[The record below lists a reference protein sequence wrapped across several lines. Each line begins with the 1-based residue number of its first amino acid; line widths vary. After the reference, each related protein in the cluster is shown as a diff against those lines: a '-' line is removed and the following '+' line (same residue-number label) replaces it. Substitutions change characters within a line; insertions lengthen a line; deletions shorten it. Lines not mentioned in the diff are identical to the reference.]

1 MKSDPSIPYLSPLQQ
16 VIEYQFL
23 TTPVQTGLA
32 DIFTMMT
39 QAKNLS
45 ALLESNYPESQPKSY
60 DWEGSCV
67 LVMSRSSQAI
77 QTQLPQQLGE
87 ALAEESL
94 VGIFTIRDIIR
105 LIATGK
111 INTYNNIA
119 LQHITVGE
127 VMTSPVITLTESED
141 QDLFTAL
148 SLFRQ
153 HNISHLPII
162 DQFGKV
168 IGLITPQKIRMVLQP
183 SNILKLRRVTEV
195 MTAAVTAPITS
206 SLLYV
211 SQLMF
216 EHQTDCVVIT
226 NVEKKQIHKPKDHL
240 ISSVVQYSRQKPVG
254 LVTARDVVRALF
266 ANQDL
271 GATSVEKVMR
281 SLQPI
286 SSNDFLKP
294 QDSLWI
300 AHRQMLQ
307 QQMQLLVVVGEQ
319 GELQGVITQNSLLRV
334 LDPTEMHRVVKKLQQ
349 SVYQLQ
355 TEKFELLRSRNEQ
368 LEQEVRER
376 TARLQEQLER
386 ERLLSRITTRIH
398 QSLDLQ
404 AIINAAVGEIQEFL
418 QADRVIIARLVAKD
432 NLVVV
437 AESSADEN
445 HAWLGE
451 TLPVEFSP
459 EYLPGNDYNY
469 SLQAVVD
476 TNQAKLTFHH
486 RQWLIDRSV
495 IAYLLVPILWEGN
508 LWGVLSTNQSHFARQ
523 WQPSEI
529 DLLQQI
535 ATQLAIAIQQAQL
548 YETVQT
554 LNTELEEQVK
564 ERTAQ
569 LEQKVQELQ
578 KLNILK
584 DEFLSTVSHE
594 LRTPLANMK
603 MAIKM
608 LNLANTPEK
617 QVRYLQILESEC
629 MRETDLITD
638 LLDLQRLEVTT
649 EDVYLE
655 TINLSIWLPTI
666 IEPFYTRM
674 QQRQQVL
681 QVTMSAD
688 LPIVHSHVPSLGR
701 ILAELLNNAC
711 KYTASGCTIAFDCI
725 ALPDLSVVQL
735 TITNPS
741 EILPSEIPK
750 IFDKFYRIPNAD
762 PWKQGGTGL
771 GLALVKKLVDKLE
784 LKLNVN
790 SSNGLTSFTLEIPY
804 VDPL

>member
-39 QAKNLS
+39 QAQNLS
-45 ALLESNYPESQPKSY
+45 ALLESNYTESQPKSY

-67 LVMSRSSQAI
+67 LVMSRSSLTSQEK
-77 QTQLPQQLGE
+77 LGE

-226 NVEKKQIHKPKDHL
+226 TVEKKQIHKPKDHL
-240 ISSVVQYSRQKPVG
+240 ISSVVQYSCQKPVG

-271 GATSVEKVMR
+271 GTTSVEKVMR

-286 SSNDFLKP
+286 AISPTDFLKP

-437 AESSADEN
+437 AESSTDD
-445 HAWLGE
+445 HDMWLGE

-476 TNQAKLTFHH
+476 THQAKLTFHH
-486 RQWLIDRSV
+486 RQWLTERSV

-508 LWGVLSTNQSHFARQ
+508 LWGVLSTNQCHFARQ

-608 LNLANTPEK
+608 LNIANTPEK
-617 QVRYLQILESEC
+617 QARYLQILESEC

-681 QVTMSAD
+681 EVNLPEN

-711 KYTASGCTIAFDCI
+711 KYTASGSTIAFDCI
-725 ALPDLSVVQL
+725 AFADLSVVQL

-741 EILPSEIPK
+741 EIALSEIPK

-771 GLALVKKLVDKLE
+771 GLALVKKLVDKLD
-784 LKLNVN
+784 LKLNIN
-790 SSNGLTSFTLEIPY
+790 SGNGFTSFTLEIPY
-804 VDPL
+804 VVPQ

>member
-39 QAKNLS
+39 QAQNLS
-45 ALLESNYPESQPKSY
+45 ALLEDNYPEFQPKSY

-67 LVMSRSSQAI
+67 LVMSRSSPAS
-77 QTQLPQQLGE
+77 QTQLGE
-87 ALAEESL
+87 ELAEESL

-226 NVEKKQIHKPKDHL
+226 TVEKKQIHKPKDHL
-240 ISSVVQYSRQKPVG
+240 ISSVVQYSCQKPVG
-254 LVTARDVVRALF
+254 LITAREVVRALF

-281 SLQPI
+281 SLQPSTI
-286 SSNDFLKP
+286 SSTDFLKP

-418 QADRVIIARLVAKD
+418 QADRVIIARLVEKD

-437 AESSADEN
+437 AESSTDKN

-486 RQWLIDRSV
+486 RQWLIERSV

-681 QVTMSAD
+681 QVNMPAD

-711 KYTASGCTIAFDCI
+711 KYTASGCTIVFDCI
-725 ALPDLSVVQL
+725 AFPDLSVVQL

-741 EILPSEIPK
+741 EISPSEIPK

-804 VDPL
+804 